1 MTDRRGVSFTLN
13 YVLTLGIAALLVT
26 GLIVAAGDYVGSQ
39 RESVVRS
46 ELEVVGHQLA
56 AALEQADRLVRA
68 GDTEELRLNH
78 TAPAEIAQSTYTVE
92 VDPDPGSPES
102 DLHLNATELDVT
114 VTVEAETTTSLA
126 ATAVEG
132 GSVTIEYNT
141 TTANELEVTDD

>member
-1 MTDRRGVSFTLN
+1 MRDERAVSFTLN

-56 AALEQADRLVRA
+56 AAIEQADRLVRA

-78 TAPAEIAQSTYTVE
+78 SAPSEVARSTYTVA
-92 VDPDPGSPES
+92 VDPGSPES
-102 DLHLNATELDVT
+102 DLQLNATELDVT

-126 ATAVEG
+126 ATSVEG
-132 GSVTIEYNT
+132 GSVTIEYD
-141 TTANELEVTDD
+141 TTADELEVTDD

>member
-92 VDPDPGSPES
+92 VDPGSPES